1 MNCFFRCMLIY
12 ECSINDKEICLILVT
27 EMIII
32 ITMVSRL
39 RSSLVNVITIVLFGF
54 LFLLIDQSRFFSIL
68 KLKQDAFQQKK
79 KILV

>member
-1 MNCFFRCMLIY
+1 MLIY
-12 ECSINDKEICLILVT
+12 ECLINDKEICLILVT